1 MHTLLHS
8 RILIFMNE
16 KNNSLIRDRIV
27 KVSNI
32 ISLIILLLTLGYSVF
47 IYRNLPP
54 LIPVFNQLPWG
65 INRLA
70 EKNMYFLPLGL
81 SILMIFINIIFSR
94 LMYEKMPLVV
104 RMLSITTLFVSFI
117 TLIFILRTALLVT

>member
-1 MHTLLHS
+1 M
-8 RILIFMNE
+8 
-16 KNNSLIRDRIV
+16 
-27 KVSNI
+27 
-32 ISLIILLLTLGYSVF
+32 
-47 IYRNLPP
+47 
-54 LIPVFNQLPWG
+54 IPVFNQLPWG